1 MQQSLFHT
9 HSFYTLEVMLS
20 QRGVVFCGTPGR
32 LGFLWVLQFPPTGNV
47 DKVGWDL

>member
-1 MQQSLFHT
+1 
-9 HSFYTLEVMLS
+9 MLS

-47 DKVGWDL
+47 DTVGWDLLLAPNWD